1 MLCCASIPALAEM
14 VWKPMGIWSIG
25 NSAKNAAA
33 IEDSCYTVA
42 NYVYLRNA
50 FLAPCHVSVAIS

>member
-14 VWKPMGIWSIG
+14 VWKPMGIGSIG
-25 NSAKNAAA
+25 NSAKTAAA
-33 IEDSCYTVA
+33 IEDSYTVA

-50 FLAPCHVSVAIS
+50 FLVPCHVSVAIS